1 MTGSF
6 YMMSFC
12 PCIYLSF
19 VKLSGKN
26 IVTVWFLSPLFIQK
40 GFSPLTRNGK
50 KRINLL
56 YTREHNVVCIPISN
70 TQIGKNHNSICS
82 SVQYLTVGWYFI
94 IFEQLKNINRN
105 HLANQKL
112 VYQKNY
118 DYAFLD
124 RLSMEF
130 YACMNYE
137 TQKV

>member
-50 KRINLL
+50 NQINLL

-105 HLANQKL
+105 SAILERKL
-112 VYQKNY
+112 QRIKSWCTKRIMIMHFQIDFRWNFMHV
-118 DYAFLD
+118 
-124 RLSMEF
+124 
-130 YACMNYE
+130 
-137 TQKV
+137 